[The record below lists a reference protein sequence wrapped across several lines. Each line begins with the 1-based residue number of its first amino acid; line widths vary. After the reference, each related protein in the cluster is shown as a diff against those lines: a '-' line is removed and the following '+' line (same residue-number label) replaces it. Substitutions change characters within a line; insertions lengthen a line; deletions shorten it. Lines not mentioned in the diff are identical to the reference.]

1 MNFHVMQPGSSVA
14 TSLMPGEAVPKHV
27 SILKV
32 TGRDYKHEAVLLKT
46 VRPFLMKEI
55 VLAEERALKNIWKK
69 DNNRTEITR
78 HLVSIVDDLIEE
90 AKQQWRDA
98 QDPDMEIDDKD
109 IPLPLIRLRVEYT
122 APDGGR
128 FDCENPQR
136 FSNRFAEKVANIND
150 VVQFHRKKTA
160 QRRRAADDPELPEDS
175 VMEQLSLDSVKVEKL
190 VREFLAAQSLG
201 ILPQAQFG
209 EMVGEFVD
217 KDDKHSMEMFV
228 TQKLSEAIKSMYG
241 DENVDDDNVE
251 EALPTAKSYLER
263 LHEQGLGKTRKNRTL
278 KPKPDTWDSDLDG
291 EWADQPAA
299 LIHSESEGE
308 AEVDEEE
315 APVRGS
321 TARGRGRGRGA
332 KAATATTRKT
342 TVATKKAAPPS
353 APRGRGKKKIVEEE
367 DEDESD
373 VQMVTIEDDDEEEE
387 EEDNIFVK
395 PTKTAAKK
403 PAAKVTTRQTASPI
417 KKPAPARRAP
427 AAVKQS
433 TLNFSQS
440 TQRTTQPSR
449 ASKPIEIVSCM
460 TRKL

>member
-1 MNFHVMQPGSSVA
+1 MQPGSSVA

-55 VLAEERALKNIWKK
+55 VLAEERAIKNIWKK
-69 DNNRTEITR
+69 DNNRSEITR
-78 HLVSIVDDLIEE
+78 HLVSIVDELIEE

-98 QDPDMEIDDKD
+98 QDHDIEIDDKD

-150 VVQFHRKKTA
+150 VVQFHRKKTT
-160 QRRRAADDPELPEDS
+160 QRRRAADDPELPEDA

-241 DENVDDDNVE
+241 DENVDDENVE
-251 EALPTAKSYLER
+251 EALPAAKSYLER
-263 LHEQGLGKTRKNRTL
+263 LHEQGLGKTKKHRTL

-308 AEVDEEE
+308 REVDEEE
-315 APVRGS
+315 ASTRG
-321 TARGRGRGRGA
+321 TTTRGRGRGRGT
-332 KAATATTRKT
+332 KVTTTNTRKPT
-342 TVATKKAAPPS
+342 AAAKKAPP
-353 APRGRGKKKIVEEE
+353 AARGRGKKKVVEEE
-367 DEDESD
+367 DDDESD
-373 VQMVTIEDDDEEEE
+373 VQMVMIDDDED
-387 EEDNIFVK
+387 EDDEDIFVK
-395 PTKTAAKK
+395 PAKTVARKPVTKAA
-403 PAAKVTTRQTASPI
+403 TRRTASPV
-417 KKPAPARRAP
+417 KKATPARRIP
-427 AAVKQS
+427 AASKQS

-440 TQRTTQPSR
+440 TQRATQPSR
-449 ASKPIEIVSCM
+449 ASKPIEIVSNEPKK
-460 TRKL
+460 R